1 MYTYKA
7 IVTSVYDADTFK
19 CDIDLGFGI
28 IYKDQK
34 IRLAG
39 INAPEIK
46 GETNSE
52 GIKSRDALRSKIL
65 NKEIILTTRKD
76 DKEKFG
82 RYLGI
87 VTVNDENINDWLVKN
102 KFAVVYGKESYDK

>member
-7 IVTSVYDADTFK
+7 LVTSVYDADTFR
-19 CDIDLGFGI
+19 CDIDLGFGVI
-28 IYKDQK
+28 FKNQS
-34 IRLAG
+34 IRMSG

-46 GETNSE
+46 GGTNAE

-65 NKEIILTTRKD
+65 NKEIILTTQKD
-76 DKEKFG
+76 NREKFG

-87 VTVNDENINDWLVKN
+87 VTVTDENINDWLVKN
-102 KFAVVYGKESYDK
+102 KFAVVYGKDNT